1 MHKLRAIW
9 NTYSYFMSLRCY
21 VIMPNRTYY
30 FRFLCTWDKFQ
41 LEQRLACFDVE
52 MLNGF
57 LLLFFSFSFSLPCRF
72 FSVSSNRELIVRK
85 TWLKGIKDETVEG
98 GDCRSK
104 LEAAPCQREFTT
116 SVNGTISQFDFNGL
130 GIRTD
135 TGLKSFSFGN
145 NDKVS
150 SIFAINYRSSIYLFR
165 SDELHDYALRIL
177 PTI

>member
-1 MHKLRAIW
+1 M
-9 NTYSYFMSLRCY
+9 FLRCY
-21 VIMPNRTYY
+21 VIMSNRIYY
-30 FRFLCTWDKFQ
+30 FGIVRTWDKFQ
-41 LEQRLACFDVE
+41 LEQQLACFYVE

-57 LLLFFSFSFSLPCRF
+57 FLLSFFFLFLALSF

-104 LEAAPCQREFTT
+104 LEAASCQREFTT

>member
-1 MHKLRAIW
+1 MRQISVRTTIGVLRRSNVKW
-9 NTYSYFMSLRCY
+9 FSPSF
-21 VIMPNRTYY
+21 
-30 FRFLCTWDKFQ
+30 
-41 LEQRLACFDVE
+41 
-52 MLNGF
+52 
-57 LLLFFSFSFSLPCRF
+57 LLFFFLALSFFLCF
-72 FSVSSNRELIVRK
+72 FGLIVRK

-98 GDCRSK
+98 GDRRSK
-104 LEAAPCQREFTT
+104 LEAASCQREFTT